1 VYRAKPWAFA
11 RIVPKLGVVA
21 AFTVAPA
28 AKDNDAAPRTLS
40 AMAARRAEKVRRARR
55 RLRLP
60 CRFRDATAPAVLPK
74 WWTMAGSL
82 AALSGL

>member
-1 VYRAKPWAFA
+1 MYRAKPWAFA
-11 RIVPKLGVVA
+11 RIVPKLAAVA

-28 AKDNDAAPRTLS
+28 AKDNDAAPRTLTPI
-40 AMAARRAEKVRRARR
+40 AARRAEKVRRARR

-60 CRFRDATAPAVLPK
+60 CRFRDATAPAALSR
-74 WWTMAGSL
+74 WWTMAGSP